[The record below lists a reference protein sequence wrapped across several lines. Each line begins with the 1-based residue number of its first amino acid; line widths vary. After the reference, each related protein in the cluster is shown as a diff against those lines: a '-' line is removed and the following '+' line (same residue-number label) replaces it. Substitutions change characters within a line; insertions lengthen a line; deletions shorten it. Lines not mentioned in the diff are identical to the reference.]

1 MMRPPRVI
9 ASLLAGLALCLV
21 MAPIWPARPAVA
33 VTGPPNIVVIVTDDQ
48 RFDSMVAMPGIREA
62 IGDHG
67 VTFHQAVA
75 SNALCCPSRAALL
88 LGAYSHTSG
97 VYTNESASGFGAWPA
112 FVTGGGEEGTIARA
126 LHDAGYRTALFG
138 KYFNEFAGRE
148 APVGWDRFAAFLDDP
163 DDGRGDDG
171 GAYYDYSMLVDGL
184 RGPRIER
191 YGDAPSDYSTNVIGA
206 MAEGFVRQVAGE
218 QPFLLY
224 LTPFAPHGRMI
235 PAPRDVGTW
244 GDHHP
249 VMGPSF
255 NERDLS
261 DKPRYLRE
269 MTTYPVDL
277 ARAQTRRSYE
287 TLASVDRMVGDVVRL
302 LDEEG
307 VLGRTMIVF
316 TSDNGLSRGE
326 HRWDYKMT
334 PHEESIRVPLLIRY
348 DPLTGDRAG
357 TATRALVANVDIVP
371 TIAELAGIDYT
382 GVGTVDG
389 RSLVPLLRG
398 ESAAIRDEVL
408 LEHLDVG
415 SIHRVPT
422 YCGLRTR
429 RYVFVRYAT
438 GEREL
443 YDLVRDPYELQNLA
457 ASRPA
462 LARSLLERTVAL
474 CDPAPPRYA
483 W

>member
-1 MMRPPRVI
+1 MTRSSRRSWLV
-9 ASLLAGLALCLV
+9 ASLTLGILL
-21 MAPIWPARPAVA
+21 APISPARAA
-33 VTGPPNIVVIVTDDQ
+33 ATDRPNIVVIVTDDQ
-48 RFDSMVAMPGIREA
+48 RFDSMVAMPEIREA

-67 VTFHQAVA
+67 ITFHQAVV

-97 VYTNESASGFGAWPA
+97 VYTNESGSGFGAWPA
-112 FVTGGGEEGTIARA
+112 FVAAGSEERTIARA
-126 LHDAGYRTALFG
+126 LHEVGYRTALFG
-138 KYFNEFAGRE
+138 KYFNEFTGRE

-163 DDGRGDDG
+163 TDGRGDDG
-171 GAYYDYSMLVDGL
+171 GAYYDYSLLVDGL

-191 YGDAPSDYSTNVIGA
+191 YDDAPSEYSTHVIGA
-206 MAEGFVRQVAGE
+206 MAKRFVREAAGE

-224 LTPFAPHGRMI
+224 LTPYAPHGRMI

-244 GDHHP
+244 GDHQATMRP
-249 VMGPSF
+249 GF
-255 NERDLS
+255 NERDMR
-261 DKPRYLRE
+261 DKPSYLRQ
-269 MTTYPVDL
+269 MPKYPVDR
-277 ARAQTRRSYE
+277 AREQVRRSYE
-287 TLASVDRMVGDVVRL
+287 TLASVDRMVGDLVRL
-302 LDEEG
+302 LAAEG

-326 HRWDYKMT
+326 HRWNYKMT

-348 DPLTGDRAG
+348 DPLTSDRAG

-398 ESAAIRDEVL
+398 ESAAVRHEVL

-443 YDLVRDPYELQNLA
+443 YDLARDPYELQNLA
-457 ASRPA
+457 AVRPA
-462 LARSLLERTVAL
+462 LARSFLERTVAL

>member
-1 MMRPPRVI
+1 MTRSSRRSWLV
-9 ASLLAGLALCLV
+9 ASLTLSIVLAS
-21 MAPIWPARPAVA
+21 ISPARAA
-33 VTGPPNIVVIVTDDQ
+33 ATDRPNIVVIVTDDQ
-48 RFDSMVAMPGIREA
+48 RFDSMVAMPEVREA

-67 VTFHQAVA
+67 ITFGQAVV
-75 SNALCCPSRAALL
+75 SNPLCCPSRAALL

-97 VYTNESASGFGAWPA
+97 VYTNEPRSGFGAWPA
-112 FVTGGGEEGTIARA
+112 FVAAGNEEVTIARA

-138 KYFNEFAGRE
+138 KYFNEFTGLE

-163 DDGRGDDG
+163 G
-171 GAYYDYSMLVDGL
+171 GYYYDYSMLVDGP
-184 RGPRIER
+184 RGARVVR

-206 MAEGFVRQVAGE
+206 MAERFVRHSAGE

-224 LTPFAPHGRMI
+224 LAPFAPHGRMI

-244 GDHHP
+244 SDHHAA
-249 VMGPSF
+249 MAANF
-255 NERDLS
+255 NERDVS
-261 DKPRYLRE
+261 DKPAYLRG
-269 MTTYPVDL
+269 MPTYPVDR
-277 ARAQTRRSYE
+277 AREQVRRSYE

-302 LDEEG
+302 LAEEG
-307 VLGRTMIVF
+307 ELERTMIVF
-316 TSDNGLSRGE
+316 TSDNGKSRGE
-326 HRWDYKMT
+326 HRWAYKMT
-334 PHEESIRVPLLIRY
+334 PHEESIRVPLVIRY
-348 DPLTGDRAG
+348 DALTGDRAG

-389 RSLVPLLRG
+389 RSLVPILRG
-398 ESAAIRDEVL
+398 DGGSVRDEVL
-408 LEHLDVG
+408 LEHLDVP
-415 SIHRVPT
+415 SIHRVPS

-438 GEREL
+438 GEQEL
-443 YDLVRDPYELQNLA
+443 YDLALDPYELENIAAEHPTLA
-457 ASRPA
+457 GSFLDRTAS
-462 LARSLLERTVAL
+462 L